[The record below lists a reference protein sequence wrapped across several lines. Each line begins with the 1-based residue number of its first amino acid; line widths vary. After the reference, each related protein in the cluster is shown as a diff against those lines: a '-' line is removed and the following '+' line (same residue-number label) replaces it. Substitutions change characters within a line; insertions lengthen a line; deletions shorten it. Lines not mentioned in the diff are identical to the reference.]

1 MALHDAPVSPM
12 PRIIEES
19 ELAARLRLHRL
30 QIVALLATGAL
41 LGAGL
46 QALPPIADALASEA
60 APVSQSQPLPEG
72 RPLELRMDT
81 RLGAAS

>member
-1 MALHDAPVSPM
+1 M

-30 QIVALLATGAL
+30 QIAALLAAGAL

-46 QALPPIADALASEA
+46 QALPPVAEALAG
-60 APVSQSQPLPEG
+60 APVARSQPFPANA
-72 RPLELRMDT
+72 PLELRMDT
-81 RLGAAS
+81 RLGATD

>member
-1 MALHDAPVSPM
+1 M

-30 QIVALLATGAL
+30 QITALLAAGAL

-46 QALPPIADALASEA
+46 QALPPVADALASA
-60 APVSQSQPLPEG
+60 PAPVSQSQPLPEG
-72 RPLELRMDT
+72 EPLELRMDT
-81 RLGAAS
+81 RLGAAD